1 MRIIA
6 TKVCHV
12 GEASLLIRPLAEG
25 RIHRGAGKSD
35 GVAPPAG

>member
-6 TKVCHV
+6 TKVYRV

-25 RIHRGAGKSD
+25 RFHRGAGKSD
-35 GVAPPAG
+35 GVTPAAG